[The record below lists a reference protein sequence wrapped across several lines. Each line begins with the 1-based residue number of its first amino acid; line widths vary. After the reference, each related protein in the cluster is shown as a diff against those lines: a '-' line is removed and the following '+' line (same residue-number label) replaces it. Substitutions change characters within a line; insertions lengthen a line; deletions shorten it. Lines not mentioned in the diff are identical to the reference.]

1 MVVKKLERL
10 FWSIAFPGF
19 GQLLNRHFF
28 KGIVFIVL
36 EMVVNTNAHF
46 NRVIQLSFNGEMRMA
61 VAAADID
68 WLMFYPCIYFY
79 SMWDAY
85 KNAGEPVAPLSFLPF
100 VFSAYSVTVGLI
112 YAARDNWISGAI
124 GPVFFPIMCVLPGV
138 GIGLFLKWLLEKI
151 TAPSHRDG

>member
-1 MVVKKLERL
+1 MVVKKFERL

-19 GQLLNRHFF
+19 GQLLNHQFL

-85 KNAGEPVAPLSFLPF
+85 KNAGEPVALS
-100 VFSAYSVTVGLI
+100 VFCLLC
-112 YAARDNWISGAI
+112 
-124 GPVFFPIMCVLPGV
+124 FPP
-138 GIGLFLKWLLEKI
+138 
-151 TAPSHRDG
+151 TA